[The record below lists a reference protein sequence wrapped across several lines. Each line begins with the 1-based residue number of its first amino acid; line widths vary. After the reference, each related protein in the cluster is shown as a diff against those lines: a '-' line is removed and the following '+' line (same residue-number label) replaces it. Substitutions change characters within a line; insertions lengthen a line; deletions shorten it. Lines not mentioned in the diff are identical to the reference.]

1 MAEERT
7 VSIKRKVIGYFIYF
21 ALLFVILMVF
31 LAQVGVFDSNTSENS
46 ELYNAPEQ
54 TQTVENMLDKEEIK
68 DTATVNKADENR
80 KLDEPAVE
88 KLKQGQISNSQN
100 VSNIKNNT
108 NDKTIISNNAF
119 LPSAEPTHFPN
130 KRIN

>member
-7 VSIKRKVIGYFIYF
+7 VSIKRKVIGYLIYF

-68 DTATVNKADENR
+68 DTSTVNKADDNR
-80 KLDEPAVE
+80 KLDEPAVV

>member
-1 MAEERT
+1 
-7 VSIKRKVIGYFIYF
+7 
-21 ALLFVILMVF
+21 MVF

>member
-1 MAEERT
+1 MSEERT
-7 VSIKRKVIGYFIYF
+7 VSIKRKVIGYLIYF

-54 TQTVENMLDKEEIK
+54 TQTVENKLDKEEIK

-80 KLDEPAVE
+80 KLDEPTVE

>member
-7 VSIKRKVIGYFIYF
+7 VSIKRKVIGYLIYF

-68 DTATVNKADENR
+68 DASTVNKADENR